1 MNGEDTW
8 ELQRPAP
15 GTCEEMPHRSLLV
28 SEGGMVS
35 LEEWGLSEATPP
47 QSKTTR
53 DNICIVIDKPLHS
66 GRLWCLQIE
75 AEAFLSQFASTK

>member
-1 MNGEDTW
+1 M
-8 ELQRPAP
+8 
-15 GTCEEMPHRSLLV
+15 
-28 SEGGMVS
+28 
-35 LEEWGLSEATPP
+35 SEATPP

-53 DNICIVIDKPLHS
+53 DNICVVIDKPLHS